1 MGNGYPDALIAPP
14 RSEAYRDPAGESVE
28 NIPLAVV
35 EAKGETASSNRNAG
49 RVAITQAH
57 GHLEEANIGYA
68 ALPKSIVTEQ
78 DHALAR
84 ELNVG
89 LILVDDAGTEL
100 VEKPRI
106 VGSETSE
113 TADTIRFHAK
123 LGGVAVESLKKNHPK
138 NAVGYALAVRL
149 SEDTEDAFKQYVIK
163 SVDDARLD
171 ATALGLVGD
180 GFDRGQLTTLGREAV
195 RTITYHHGGI
205 VPALEAIQEQTGRSA
220 RFIDELPVMG
230 TVARQVL
237 LTYPPTQVLVNTLT
251 DLAEGGYQN
260 PSLARVAKAIAQ
272 DRPNFALDLF
282 VSPGDRDAVLDESAS
297 QGQVN
302 LEKFEEGSVYSTHT
316 TFQYKAMLYHVG
328 LLTKRGHDRKSDLNP
343 QTAVWALENTKPR

>member
-14 RSEAYRDPAGESVE
+14 RSDAYREPGGRDGE

-35 EAKGETASSNRNAG
+35 EAKGETTNSNRNAG

-68 ALPKSIVTEQ
+68 ALPRSVVTEQ

-84 ELNVG
+84 ELNIG
-89 LILVDDAGTEL
+89 LLVVDETSVEL
-100 VEKPRI
+100 VERPRM
-106 VGSETSE
+106 VGSETSA
-113 TADTIRFHAK
+113 TTDTIRFHAK
-123 LGGVAVESLKKNHPK
+123 LGGITVESLKKNHPK
-138 NAVGYALAVRL
+138 NAIGYALAVEL
-149 SEDTEDAFKQYVIK
+149 GDEPDDLFKEYVIQ

-180 GFDRGQLTTLGREAV
+180 GFDRQQLTALGREAV
-195 RTITYHHGGI
+195 RTIAYHHDGPL
-205 VPALEAIQEQTGRSA
+205 PALEAIQEQTGSPA

-237 LTYPPTQVLVNTLT
+237 LTYPPTQVLINTLQE
-251 DLAEGGYQN
+251 LATEGHRE
-260 PSLARVAKAIAQ
+260 PSLALVAKTIAQ
-272 DRPNFALDLF
+272 ERPDLALDLF
-282 VSPGDRDAVLDESAS
+282 VSPGDREDVLNGSKEH
-297 QGQVN
+297 GQID
-302 LEKFEEGSVYSTHT
+302 LEKFEEGAVYSTHT

-328 LLTKRGHDRKSDLNP
+328 LLTERGHDDKSDLDP
-343 QTAVWALENTKPR
+343 QSAEWSLENTMTR